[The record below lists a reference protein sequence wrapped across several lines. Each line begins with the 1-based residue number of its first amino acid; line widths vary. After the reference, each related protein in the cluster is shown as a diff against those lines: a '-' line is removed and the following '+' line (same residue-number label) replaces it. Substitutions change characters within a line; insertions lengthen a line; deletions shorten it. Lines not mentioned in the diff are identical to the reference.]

1 MAHLLV
7 GIDVGGPRKGFHAV
21 AVRARTLVDLQ
32 RFQDAAG
39 AARWALS
46 LAPDAIAID
55 APCRWRV
62 DQPRLAE
69 RELARARISSFP
81 TPTEERA
88 RGHSFFTWMIAGAQ
102 LYAALAPA
110 YPVYTDEIAPH
121 RVCIETFPQA
131 VACAMAGSIVSAKQ
145 KRSMRLALLQTAG
158 FASDR
163 LRSTDDIDAMLCA
176 VAAEA
181 FVTGDFN
188 AYGDNRGGFIV
199 VPRTAITPTT
209 DVAMEP

>member
-1 MAHLLV
+1 M
-7 GIDVGGPRKGFHAV
+7 
-21 AVRARTLVDLQ
+21 AVRDRTLVDIQ
-32 RFQDAAG
+32 RFKDAAG

-55 APCRWRV
+55 APCRWRI

-88 RGHSFFTWMIAGAQ
+88 RGHSFFTWMIAGSQ

-131 VACAMAGSIVSAKQ
+131 VACALAGSIVSAKQ
-145 KRSMRLALLQTAG
+145 KRSVRLALLQAAG
-158 FASDR
+158 FACDR
-163 LRSTDDIDAMLCA
+163 LRSIDDIDAVLCA
-176 VAAEA
+176 IAAEA
-181 FVTGDFN
+181 FVTGNFK
-188 AYGDNRGGFIV
+188 AYGDNGGGFIV
-199 VPRTAITPTT
+199 VPRTAIAPAAGAMATPE
-209 DVAMEP
+209 ARRA